1 MRQTAHPRA
10 SRLLAAVALAAAL
23 AAGCSK
29 PHSKPIT
36 FPDSWPALDTTR
48 YISMYV
54 SIPGGSRAP
63 MAAAEVKATCQNAK
77 VCKATVDTRERWP
90 RLDVIALSAGST
102 KVEISYFHP
111 VLKKRF
117 EHSMAVSFIAGSFG
131 ELELHKDVPDKGRP
145 VMYTGFPD
153 MPPSL
158 RQYPLRCE
166 RSSFGKGVV
175 SGPPTHS
182 VVTYTCSRPA
192 EKVAGKAHYIA
203 CKGSCPGADFT
214 RTICVEEKGG
224 KVAAMTF
231 YAREHREGSVV
242 TAHLETRGA
251 PTKGVCL
258 IKGAVANTSVA
269 GRSGNAAPAGP
280 DTQKSD
286 QPSVTDPKS
295 GMVVAVEDGALK
307 GLAKDGKP
315 MWEVDVI
322 AKCGKPAV
330 GKAAIR
336 HLAIKGGLVQVTYG
350 KHSFVNVGL
359 KTGHITCRGSD

>member
-1 MRQTAHPRA
+1 MRQTVSPRA
-10 SRLLAAVALAAAL
+10 TRLVVAAALAAIL

-29 PHSKPIT
+29 PYSDPIA
-36 FPDSWPALDTTR
+36 FPDTWPALDTTR

-54 SIPGGSRAP
+54 VISGGSRAP
-63 MAAAEVKATCQNAK
+63 KAAVEVKASCEDAK
-77 VCKATVDTRERWP
+77 VCNARVDTKGRWP
-90 RLDVIALSAGST
+90 RLDVVAAAAGST
-102 KVEISYFHP
+102 RVAISYFHP

-117 EHSMAVSFIAGSFG
+117 EHKMAVSFVKGSFA
-131 ELELHKDVPDKGRP
+131 ELELHRDVPAKGRP

-166 RSSFGKGVV
+166 RSSYGKGVV
-175 SGPPTHS
+175 SGPPAHP
-182 VVTYTCSRPA
+182 VITYTCSRPA

-203 CKGSCPGADFT
+203 CKGMCPGADFT

-224 KVAAMTF
+224 KVAAITF

-242 TAHLETRGA
+242 TAHLETRGS
-251 PTKGVCL
+251 PTKGVCM
-258 IKGAVANTSVA
+258 IKGAVSAPNTAS
-269 GRSGNAAPAGP
+269 RPAGP
-280 DTQKSD
+280 DTARSD

-295 GMVVAVEDGALK
+295 GMVVAVEDGKLK

-315 MWEVDVI
+315 MWDVDVI
-322 AKCGKPAV
+322 VKCGKPAV

-336 HLAIKGGLVQVTYG
+336 NLAIKDGLVQVTYG
-350 KHSFVNVGL
+350 KHSFANVGL
-359 KTGHITCRGSD
+359 ETGHITCRGSD